1 CATTPFVFC
10 THQAANISTTRT
22 GPFSYITSHLPQSP
36 SPPATSTSA
45 PPAVVLSPRQD
56 WPPRIAATML
66 SFDGSCDFRH
76 CVTTT
81 LIRDFR
87 TARLRQT
94 IQPTTQHLIGPPS
107 RTEHRAC
114 HLPGFVWCEQN
125 FAAPVMR

>member
-1 CATTPFVFC
+1 MGCICSAIVTP
-10 THQAANISTTRT
+10 
-22 GPFSYITSHLPQSP
+22 HLPLREQQQRRTAQVVRGDTAEWVRSP
-36 SPPATSTSA
+36 HGHEKDTT
-45 PPAVVLSPRQD
+45 
-56 WPPRIAATML
+56 L

-81 LIRDFR
+81 LIRHFSR
-87 TARLRQT
+87 PGVRQP
-94 IQPTTQHLIGPPS
+94 IQAAAQQLIRPPS